1 MGRALAA
8 SRILEE
14 AGPDPYEPGTW
25 RLRAGSRVGAVTL
38 TVPGGEGVTVRITP
52 KVPIARLLFLLGY
65 SSDPR
70 GWWDGTVELA
80 AHDDLLP
87 AFAHAVE
94 RRIDRALRQGL
105 LQGYRTAEESSP
117 VVRGR
122 LRESEQIRRRFG
134 MPVPAEV
141 TYDEFTTDTTENR
154 ILRTAVDRLLR
165 LPAVPRTVRTRLTH
179 QRSRLADVT
188 PLPPGR
194 TLPAWRPTRLNA
206 RYHPALHLAETVL
219 RGSSSEHLPGGL
231 RMDGFLFD
239 MNGVYEDFVCTALR
253 EAMRAFGGRSVLQA
267 RNLHMDEGASIR
279 LRPDFVWY
287 GEAGAPEIVADAKYK
302 ARRKQGFPNAD
313 LYQLLAYCTALGLP
327 EGHLVYAKGNAPH
340 TSHHVR
346 HAGTVLHQHAVDL
359 NQQPT
364 ELLAEIAALAR
375 RMLPHHLGETPGGG
389 GEPTTARRIPRPAS
403 EVVPVARDG
412 LGVCRAEDEGAV
424 GDVVAV
430 GVVQVEH
437 RGRGTPDPG
446 GAVAVPVADDRA
458 VSNAAVADGVRV
470 PPSPVPP
477 RRNGAVPCGR
487 SDAVPPASP

>member
-1 MGRALAA
+1 MTSDVPLVEHGPARSVRLPDAVGRALVA

-38 TVPGGEGVTVRITP
+38 TVPGGEAVTVRITP
-52 KVPIARLLFLLGY
+52 KVPIPRLLFLLGY

-70 GWWDGTVELA
+70 SWRDGVVDVA

-94 RRIDRALRQGL
+94 RQIDRALRQGL

-122 LRESEQIRRRFG
+122 FREAEQIRRRFG

-141 TYDEFTTDTTENR
+141 TYDEFTTDITENR

-165 LPAVPRTVRTRLTH
+165 LPAVPRTVRTRLMH

-188 PLPPGR
+188 PLPRGHTR
-194 TLPAWRPTRLNA
+194 PAWRPTRLNT
-206 RYHPALHLAETVL
+206 RYHAALHLAETVL
-219 RGSSSEHLPGGL
+219 RGASAEHLPGQL

-239 MNGVYEDFVCTALR
+239 MNSVYEDFVCTALR

-267 RNLHMDEGASIR
+267 RNIHMDEGESIR

-287 GEAGAPEIVADAKYK
+287 GETDTPAIVADAKYK
-302 ARRKQGFPNAD
+302 TRRKRGFPNED

-346 HAGTVLHQHAVDL
+346 HAGTILHQHAVELD
-359 NQQPT
+359 QQPT
-364 ELLAEIAALAR
+364 GLLAEIDGLAR
-375 RMLPHHLGETPGGG
+375 HMLG
-389 GEPTTARRIPRPAS
+389 S
-403 EVVPVARDG
+403 VPVER
-412 LGVCRAEDEGAV
+412 L
-424 GDVVAV
+424 
-430 GVVQVEH
+430 
-437 RGRGTPDPG
+437 P
-446 GAVAVPVADDRA
+446 
-458 VSNAAVADGVRV
+458 
-470 PPSPVPP
+470 
-477 RRNGAVPCGR
+477 
-487 SDAVPPASP
+487 